1 MQKNKNLFIIL
12 ELSNIDEPKS
22 DNRNYLEK
30 NFLNEK
36 KSSKPKISTIFFF
49 FFDKKDY
56 IDFLVTGNF
65 K

>member
-49 FFDKKDY
+49 FLTKRIILIF
-56 IDFLVTGNF
+56 
-65 K
+65 